1 MIWSGIGLTTLLVT
15 IMLTVAL
22 WTTVLITVRALLP
35 RGRSSRRGTDLG
47 TRRRRTAGPPQ

>member
-35 RGRSSRRGTDLG
+35 RGRSSRRGPDLG